1 MANLDVS
8 TGLEHHMLD
17 LDGLEV
23 AATLS
28 TMDQNRNTT
37 VSINGNFLQEMTP
50 IGSESSQMID
60 PNLNG
65 SSVCNDPMLDLDD
78 SSLAGFL
85 RGVMMPPSPNSIMT
99 PTHMGDF
106 IPQPYPVRDI
116 FNFGIDANLDF
127 NELDF
132 GGISSQNSWN
142 FTTLPEND
150 QFLDRGQE
158 TPNIRN
164 GIIAGAEAFERSL
177 WRWAPGK
184 QEHAY
189 AEQMN
194 LSLPYKDLQSLE
206 ARLVHDVQGP
216 HLEQNSRDRILAM
229 LLGTCEPSNVSR
241 VVTSFP
247 SSEYVFL
254 SPHFTPNHHLNV
266 AYCVRQL
273 IWIRPPSEPLFTE
286 SALTLTCYRLLES
299 LMHLF
304 FQAELSRTD
313 SWIHIPTFKPQAQ
326 RPELNGI
333 VIAAGALLSKNPTVR
348 KLGFAIQEAVRLVI
362 PQIV

>member
-1 MANLDVS
+1 MNFLSLGNLRSIFRCQRCEQKGIICTFPPLNEKSKSSFRKPDAQAQSELPAVALGITANLDVS
-8 TGLEHHMLD
+8 TGLDHHMLD
-17 LDGLEV
+17 IDGLEV

-28 TMDQNRNTT
+28 TMDQNRHA
-37 VSINGNFLQEMTP
+37 SSSMIGNFPQEMTP
-50 IGSESSQMID
+50 IDSESSQMID

-85 RGVMMPPSPNSIMT
+85 RDVMMPPSPNSILT

-116 FNFGIDANLDF
+116 FNFGIEANLDF

-132 GGISSQNSWN
+132 GWISSQNSWN
-142 FTTLPEND
+142 FNSLPEND
-150 QFLDRGQE
+150 QFLDRGRE
-158 TPNIRN
+158 TPNISN
-164 GIIAGAEAFERSL
+164 GITAGAEAFERSL

-189 AEQMN
+189 AEQIN

-206 ARLVHDVQGP
+206 ARLVHEVQGP

-247 SSEYVFL
+247 SSEYVYSSSHL
-254 SPHFTPNHHLNV
+254 TPNHHLDISKFGDILFGPE
-266 AYCVRQL
+266 RQCNH
-273 IWIRPPSEPLFTE
+273 PL
-286 SALTLTCYRLLES
+286 LN
-299 LMHLF
+299 
-304 FQAELSRTD
+304 
-313 SWIHIPTFKPQAQ
+313 Q
-326 RPELNGI
+326 R
-333 VIAAGALLSKNPTVR
+333 
-348 KLGFAIQEAVRLVI
+348 
-362 PQIV
+362 